1 MISIFD
7 FISSSSALHEPSLQ
21 PVDVVGVGLGVAT
34 VCRARTYILAKLR
47 NNKFVFA
54 IQNHLFSCQNVTN
67 FDLVVMRS

>member
-34 VCRARTYILAKLR
+34 VCS
-47 NNKFVFA
+47 V
-54 IQNHLFSCQNVTN
+54 QSTN
-67 FDLVVMRS
+67 LNPKPS